1 MLNILHIIIINTYC
15 NLAML
20 TALKHYTKFIFMY
33 KKINLLFVRY
43 YIVSLYILN
52 HYYRHHMYI
61 YVYKTN
67 SYALWLNLITWQV
80 WSKEL

>member
-33 KKINLLFVRY
+33 KKINLLFLFVISFII
-43 YIVSLYILN
+43 YIKSLLSS
-52 HYYRHHMYI
+52 YI